1 MKRMLLLVTLA
12 AFLITGSQIFA
23 KGDFMVNCCV
33 NGQCSKMTKPACER
47 LKGRV
52 VQDCGQCR

>member
-1 MKRMLLLVTLA
+1 MNRILLLVTLA
-12 AFLITGSQIFA
+12 AFLAAGSLIFA

-33 NGQCSKMTKPACER
+33 SGQCSKMTAPACQR